1 MKTYSITMTVSVNV
15 TVEASSLKEAKA
27 IAMGTL
33 LENVSEFDRRID
45 TIEDITT
52 VERKVK
58 RGISSY

>member
-15 TVEASSLKEAKA
+15 TVEASSLTEAKA

-33 LENVSEFDRRID
+33 LKNVSEFDRRID
-45 TIEDITT
+45 KIEDITP